1 MNEQFYWTIV
11 QWEKEQNRWEVND
24 NFENERHKFFTTSE
38 ISRLWT
44 MNDDIVVEIMNLVL
58 RVTAAKQACRRRR
71 MILSNDPITNA
82 EDNIEI
88 SRVER

>member
-1 MNEQFYWTIV
+1 
-11 QWEKEQNRWEVND
+11 
-24 NFENERHKFFTTSE
+24 
-38 ISRLWT
+38 

-82 EDNIEI
+82 EDTIEI

>member
-1 MNEQFYWTIV
+1 ME
-11 QWEKEQNRWEVND
+11 
-24 NFENERHKFFTTSE
+24 
-38 ISRLWT
+38 L
-44 MNDDIVVEIMNLVL
+44 DIVVEIINLLL

-71 MILSNDPITNA
+71 MILSNDPITEA